1 MEKTKKKNALARW
14 LTQEFGEDITNARAA
29 WITATAISFG
39 ILCTIGAANIIAAA
53 ISLAAFVIT
62 AAKAKLFN

>member
-1 MEKTKKKNALARW
+1 MEKTEKKNALARW

-29 WITATAISFG
+29 WITTSAISFA

-53 ISLAAFVIT
+53 ISLSAFVIT